1 MSDSVNATNAAS
13 KSEKKSKDTG
23 KGSYWKGIKAEFR
36 KIVWPDRSTLIKE
49 STAVVVVSVVVGAII
64 AVIDRAVLYGINF
77 LIK

>member
-1 MSDSVNATNAAS
+1 MSKNDSTAKQS
-13 KSEKKSKDTG
+13 KISTF
-23 KGSYWKGIKAEFR
+23 WKGVKAEFR